1 MELVTEFDLLGTH
14 ARNNCTVEEWQVV
27 ENFLIKG
34 YCSTKEEALICY
46 NNVLKNE
53 FWYRH
58 IYNSIFLY
66 SSKAKPAVKFALTIA
81 WFFSTFPISAVIT
94 AIVEKNNDEKA
105 SKRIEEIKK
114 TLEAEINKTR
124 TYINVSDSKEEN
136 LFLNYV
142 NNLID
147 YIIAAKYPGYQSD
160 LAQIREITYTYAKIS
175 PEETHDLD
183 LAFFK
188 RQECYSRLTKIQL
201 NAYLKIEEMVKMQE
215 ANNEE
220 QISDNKQNHLEQQLK
235 NSIDKKIEEILDAN
249 LDDEKI
255 TEDVKANVEE
265 YSQYEKNI
273 RIMIDTAAQKRLV
286 RKL

>member
-14 ARNNCTVEEWQVV
+14 AGNNCTVEEWHVV

-58 IYNSIFLY
+58 RYNSIFLH
-66 SSKAKPAVKFALTIA
+66 SSKTKRAVKFALTIA
-81 WFFSTFPISAVIT
+81 WLFSSFPISAVIT

-147 YIIAAKYPGYQSD
+147 YIIAAKYPGHQSD

-183 LAFFK
+183 LAPFK
-188 RQECYSRLTKIQL
+188 RQECYSRLAKIQL

-235 NSIDKKIEEILDAN
+235 NSIDKKIEEILNTN
-249 LDDEKI
+249 LDDEKTCKENKDI
-255 TEDVKANVEE
+255 QVSPQLARVK
-265 YSQYEKNI
+265 I
-273 RIMIDTAAQKRLV
+273 RTK
-286 RKL
+286 

>member
-1 MELVTEFDLLGTH
+1 MKV
-14 ARNNCTVEEWQVV
+14 
-27 ENFLIKG
+27 
-34 YCSTKEEALICY
+34 
-46 NNVLKNE
+46 
-53 FWYRH
+53 
-58 IYNSIFLY
+58 
-66 SSKAKPAVKFALTIA
+66 KAFTIA
-81 WFFSTFPISAVIT
+81 EIIINLAIMMTVIAICGSMIISGMNILVFHTEKLQQKNIADAVMNRISDEFIYAEEIT
-94 AIVEKNNDEKA
+94 SEKNNDEKA

-183 LAFFK
+183 LAPFK
-188 RQECYSRLTKIQL
+188 RQECYSRLAKIQL

-235 NSIDKKIEEILDAN
+235 NSIDKKIEEILNTN
-249 LDDEKI
+249 LDDEKTCKENKDI
-255 TEDVKANVEE
+255 QASPQLARVK
-265 YSQYEKNI
+265 I
-273 RIMIDTAAQKRLV
+273 RTK
-286 RKL
+286 

>member
-1 MELVTEFDLLGTH
+1 MVLALEII
-14 ARNNCTVEEWQVV
+14 VEWHVV

-58 IYNSIFLY
+58 RYNSIFLY
-66 SSKAKPAVKFALTIA
+66 SSKTKPAVKFALTIA
-81 WFFSTFPISAVIT
+81 WLFSTFPISAVIT

-114 TLEAEINKTR
+114 TLEAEINKT
-124 TYINVSDSKEEN
+124 YINVSDSKEEN

-147 YIIAAKYPGYQSD
+147 YIIAAKYHGYQSD

-183 LAFFK
+183 LAPFK
-188 RQECYSRLTKIQL
+188 RQECYSRLAKIQL

-235 NSIDKKIEEILDAN
+235 NSIDKKIEEILNTN
-249 LDDEKI
+249 LDDEKTCKENKDI
-255 TEDVKANVEE
+255 QASPQLARVK
-265 YSQYEKNI
+265 I
-273 RIMIDTAAQKRLV
+273 RTK
-286 RKL
+286 